1 MRADIEVLREAAC
14 LSRNFAPDSSMPF
27 LPLDHPEPFSA
38 TIGVML
44 YPAIEEATKAR
55 AFAAQFLAEPIP
67 RLREA
72 GHRLSYERRASP
84 QPAKPNKKHPYL
96 QGSLGSVRL
105 RLSAVH
111 ILCRAVRIL
120 SPAVRI
126 SVRILGAHRK
136 PLVPSGEVER

>member
-1 MRADIEVLREAAC
+1 
-14 LSRNFAPDSSMPF
+14 MPF

-96 QGSLGSVRL
+96 QGARFGSATSIGRT
-105 RLSAVH
+105 H
-111 ILCRAVRIL
+111 IM
-120 SPAVRI
+120 
-126 SVRILGAHRK
+126 
-136 PLVPSGEVER
+136 SGRTHIIAGRTYIRTHTRGPPEASRS